1 MSKLK
6 VGIVDYGIGN
16 QTSILNCIKSIG
28 FKGFLTDEI
37 EILNKTDLLI
47 LPGVGAFEPTMR
59 ILKKKNLDKYLI
71 DQGNKNKPIIGI
83 CLGMQLLGKTSSEKG
98 MNKGLD
104 LIPGRVDIL
113 SDEQPFHIGWN
124 SLKILKNSNLI
135 LDEKNYFYF
144 NHSYAFKEIRNY
156 SICSSNHAG
165 IKFNSIIRKN
175 NIVGIQFHPEKSQK
189 AGRNFLKNLIKGLCD
204 A

>member
-16 QTSILNCIKSIG
+16 QTSVLNCIKSIG
-28 FKGFLTDEI
+28 FKGFITDEI
-37 EILNKTDLLI
+37 EILNNTDVLI

-59 ILKKKNLDKYLI
+59 ILKKKNLDKYII
-71 DQGNKNKPIIGI
+71 DEGNKNKPIIGI
-83 CLGMQLLGKTSSEKG
+83 CLGMQLLAKTSSEKG
-98 MNKGLD
+98 INNGLD
-104 LIPGRVDIL
+104 LIPGRVETL
-113 SDEQPFHIGWN
+113 SEEESYHIGWN

-135 LDEKNYFYF
+135 LEEKNYFYF
-144 NHSYAFKEIRNY
+144 NHSYAFKEIKDY
-156 SICSSNHAG
+156 SICSSNYDG
-165 IKFNSIIRKN
+165 IEFNSIIRKN

-189 AGRNFLKNLIKGLCD
+189 TGRTFLKNLIKGLCD